1 MMKGAGS
8 EEGDVFV
15 NIRRLMVGGFCA
27 ALLTACAHSQQAGG
41 YGKVEPSGFLKDYS
55 KLHPAKDDTEASL
68 VYFAPDPDKTKFK
81 AYTKVWLEP
90 VQVWRGEK
98 SDAKDLDQEDAQ
110 YVSQYLW
117 SRLDEELRKD
127 YMMTREPGPGVM
139 RIRVGI
145 TEAGKGIPVLDNL
158 TAAYPGTLL
167 MSKGK
172 KAIGGTESFVGKA
185 SVEVEVT
192 DSQTGELMAAG
203 VDRRGGG
210 KYAWKAL
217 NRWEDFE
224 QAANYWAKKFRWR
237 ACVKRNEPKCEMPE
251 D

>member
-1 MMKGAGS
+1 MIM
-8 EEGDVFV
+8 
-15 NIRRLMVGGFCA
+15 RRLIVGGVCA
-27 ALLTACAHSQQAGG
+27 VLLTACAHSEQAGG

-55 KLHPAKDDTEASL
+55 MLKPAKDDTEASL
-68 VYFAPDPDKTKFK
+68 VYFMPDKAKFK
-81 AYTKVWLEP
+81 PYTKVWLEP

-98 SDAKDLDQEDAQ
+98 SDAKDLDKEDAT

-117 SRLDEELRKD
+117 SRVDEELRKD
-127 YMMTREPGPGVM
+127 YMMTQEAGPSVVRV
-139 RIRVGI
+139 RIGI
-145 TEAGKGIPVLDNL
+145 TEAGKGVPFLDNL

-192 DSQTGELMAAG
+192 DSQTGELIGEA

-217 NRWEDFE
+217 HRWEDFE
-224 QAANYWAKKFRWR
+224 AASTYWAKKFRWR
-237 ACVKRNEPKCEMPE
+237 ACTMRNEAKCEMPE
-251 D
+251 E

>member
-1 MMKGAGS
+1 M
-8 EEGDVFV
+8 
-15 NIRRLMVGGFCA
+15 NIRRLMVGVVCA
-27 ALLTACAHSQQAGG
+27 AVLTACAHSEQAGG

-55 KLHPAKDDTEASL
+55 KLQPAKDDTEASL
-68 VYFAPDPDKTKFK
+68 VYFMPDKAKFK

-98 SDAKDLDQEDAQ
+98 SDSKNLEQEDAL
-110 YVSQYLW
+110 YVSEYLW
-117 SRLDEELRKD
+117 SRVDEELRKD

-139 RIRVGI
+139 RVRIGI

-158 TAAYPGTLL
+158 TAAYPGTLV

-192 DSQTGELMAAG
+192 DTQTGELIAEA

-217 NRWEDFE
+217 HRWEDFE

-237 ACVKRNEPKCEMPE
+237 ACAMRNEAKCEMPKE
-251 D
+251 